1 MKFATTHQTRATT
14 TAFKCFG
21 CGETSHTRMGAW
33 ENKKGLFISSN
44 EVVGKKYSM
53 IEGESQ
59 LNNNMAKTKE
69 YNPLDLY
76 PFIVRALAWFH
87 KALWW
92 LV

>member
-1 MKFATTHQTRATT
+1 
-14 TAFKCFG
+14 
-21 CGETSHTRMGAW
+21 
-33 ENKKGLFISSN
+33 
-44 EVVGKKYSM
+44 M

-87 KALWW
+87 KAL
-92 LV
+92 